1 MKNIGYIVLGLL
13 VLLGIWFFSTYQSI
27 IGADETVAKKWSDVE
42 VQYQAR
48 ADKTKN
54 LLEIVKGAAD
64 YESETLR
71 EIIEA
76 RSQAVQIKLKPED
89 LTEENMRKF
98 DEAQARFTGA
108 LSKMSLLVEQYPN
121 LQAVQAFR
129 DFQAQYEGMEN
140 RIAVARQDYNDAAR
154 ALNTKIRAF
163 PGKLVNSMFGL
174 DVQSKPYFKAKEGTE
189 EAPDI
194 SFQ

>member
-1 MKNIGYIVLGLL
+1 MKNIGYILLGLL

-64 YESETLR
+64 YESETLK

-108 LSKMSLLVEQYPN
+108 LSKMSLLVEQYPS

-163 PGKLVNSMFGL
+163 PGKFVNNTFGL
-174 DVQSKPYFKAKEGTE
+174 NVQSKPYFKAKEGTE